1 MRASRTVFRTL
12 LVAAL
17 AATPSSTAAQARIPD
32 EFTNLRFLSEDIQ
45 KRELI
50 GIMRGFTIQLGVGRC
65 GFCHTVS
72 DGLDQPDD
80 DFASD
85 EKATKRK
92 ARAMLQMV
100 QDINQNHI
108 AQLPARGEPNIE
120 VTCVTCHAGRNRP
133 TTLEQE
139 VSWALADG
147 GIEAMRARYAELR
160 ERYFGMGAY
169 NFGTRTLEGIARS
182 LQSDNPDA
190 AMAVTEMNLEHYP
203 ESAQSW
209 LTKGIL
215 HQAAGENEAAIA
227 AFERS
232 LELAPVNPVAT
243 ERLEQL
249 KGRNNFQ

>member
-1 MRASRTVFRTL
+1 MRASRIVFPTL
-12 LVAAL
+12 LVAVL
-17 AATPSSTAAQARIPD
+17 ASAPSSTAAQARIPD
-32 EFTNLRFLSEDIQ
+32 EFTNLRFLPEDIQ
-45 KRELI
+45 KRDLI
-50 GIMRGFTIQLGVGRC
+50 NIMRGFTIQLGVGRC

-72 DGLDQPDD
+72 DRLDQPDD

-100 QDINQNHI
+100 QTINQDHI
-108 AQLPARGEPNIE
+108 AELPDRGEPNIQ

-169 NFGTRTLEGIARS
+169 NFGSRTLEGLARS

-190 AMAVTEMNLEHYP
+190 AMAATEINLEHFP

-227 AFERS
+227 AFEKS
-232 LELAPVNPVAT
+232 LELAPSNPVAT

-249 KGRNNFQ
+249 RGRNNHH

>member
-1 MRASRTVFRTL
+1 MRASRTVFQTL

-17 AATPSSTAAQARIPD
+17 ASVPSSTAAQARIPD
-32 EFTNLRFLSEDIQ
+32 EFTNLRFLPEDIQ
-45 KRELI
+45 KSELV

-72 DGLDQPDD
+72 DRLDQPDD

-108 AQLPARGEPNIE
+108 AQLPDRGEPNIE
-120 VTCVTCHAGRNRP
+120 VSCLTCHAGRNRP

-139 VSWALADG
+139 LTWALADG
-147 GIEAMRARYAELR
+147 GIEAMQARYAELR

-182 LQSDNPDA
+182 LQSDKPDA
-190 AMAVTEMNLEHYP
+190 AMAAIEMNLEQYP

-209 LTKGIL
+209 LTKGVL
-215 HQAAGENEAAIA
+215 HEAAGENEAAIA

-243 ERLEQL
+243 RRLEQL
-249 KGRNNFQ
+249 RGRNDYQ

>member
-1 MRASRTVFRTL
+1 MCASRTVFRTL

-85 EKATKRK
+85 QKATKRK

-108 AQLPARGEPNIE
+108 AKLPARGEPNIE

-169 NFGTRTLEGIARS
+169 NFGTGTLEGIARS

-227 AFERS
+227 AFEKS

>member
-17 AATPSSTAAQARIPD
+17 VAAPSSTAAQARIPD

-108 AQLPARGEPNIE
+108 AKLPARGEPNIE

-147 GIEAMRARYAELR
+147 GIEVMQARYAELR

-169 NFGTRTLEGIARS
+169 NFGTGTLEGIARS
-182 LQSDNPDA
+182 LQSDKPDA
-190 AMAVTEMNLEHYP
+190 AMAATEINLEHYP

-227 AFERS
+227 AFEKS

-249 KGRNNFQ
+249 RGRND

>member
-108 AQLPARGEPNIE
+108 AKLPARGEPNIE

-203 ESAQSW
+203 ESVQSW

-227 AFERS
+227 AFEKS
-232 LELAPVNPVAT
+232 LELAPANPVAT